1 MPEEVDQLHQDL
13 EGVDEH
19 RPNLQQEVGGLDV
32 RNLFNSNTQETRTS
46 LNRQKVKTIKSD
58 ECFIFFFFFW
68 LGFQNIY
75 NSLKPFISA
84 YRALI
89 D

>member
-1 MPEEVDQLHQDL
+1 VPEEVNQLHQDL

-46 LNRQKVKTIKSD
+46 LNRRKVKTIKSD
-58 ECFIFFFFFW
+58 EYFIFFFLAWLSKYLQFFKAIY
-68 LGFQNIY
+68 LGLQ
-75 NSLKPFISA
+75 SS
-84 YRALI
+84 